1 MLFISGSLIFKRA
14 NKFIEHQGEITRDL
28 TRQNKVSK
36 VKKKFYKMRNDLL
49 KKSLIV
55 LKVIILW
62 DFVLMMKKLKKS

>member
-36 VKKKFYKMRNDLL
+36 SEKKFYKMRNDLI
-49 KKSLIV
+49 KKIV
-55 LKVIILW
+55 NSIKSNNFMGFCFE
-62 DFVLMMKKLKKS
+62 DEKKKKL